1 MRQQLL
7 LTAIL
12 ATLSLHSS
20 AFGTL
25 LTSPAERALLD
36 SRRQNSELHPIP
48 VQRIK
53 AVELNK
59 TLSLEGLVTRQK
71 GPATIWLNGQ
81 LLDKATTGLS
91 IYSHAKRAIAASLP
105 SPQGSVLLKPGQ
117 LIHPDNGEIL
127 DAYQQQTWSLGGKQS
142 APQDA
147 EPAPDSLP
155 QTLEIL

>member
-25 LTSPAERALLD
+25 LTSPAERAQLD
-36 SRRQNSELHPIP
+36 SRRQNSELHPLP
-48 VQRIK
+48 VQRVK
-53 AVELNK
+53 VVELNK
-59 TLSLEGLVTRQK
+59 TISLEGLVTRQK

-91 IYSHAKRAIAASLP
+91 IYSHAQRAIAVSLP
-105 SPQGSVLLKPGQ
+105 SPQGNVLLKPGQ
-117 LIHPDNGEIL
+117 LIRPDNGEL
-127 DAYQQQTWSLGGKQS
+127 HDAYQQQSWPLDDKQA
-142 APQDA
+142 APLDA
-147 EPAPDSLP
+147 ESVSKNPP
-155 QTLEIL
+155 QTLDIH